1 MYYEKNK
8 TYKNLNCF
16 NIKDKHDLEKSA
28 SSATLLDNLVDRLN
42 KRPANEYTPTT
53 IEVYKSKFSVNFQ
66 EYVLSI
72 TDLSGNNDDI
82 HAEMR
87 KYYYLV
93 EKVASF
99 FKYSLLATFQ
109 SKLVT
114 FLLKDIDVVLIC
126 FSLINLT
133 SFMNVM
139 NIVGLKT

>member
-16 NIKDKHDLEKSA
+16 TIKDKRDFEKSA
-28 SSATLLDNLVDRLN
+28 SSVTLLDNLVDRLN

-99 FKYSLLATFQ
+99 FNIRYYLH
-109 SKLVT
+109 
-114 FLLKDIDVVLIC
+114 
-126 FSLINLT
+126 FSINLLL
-133 SFMNVM
+133 FC
-139 NIVGLKT
+139 